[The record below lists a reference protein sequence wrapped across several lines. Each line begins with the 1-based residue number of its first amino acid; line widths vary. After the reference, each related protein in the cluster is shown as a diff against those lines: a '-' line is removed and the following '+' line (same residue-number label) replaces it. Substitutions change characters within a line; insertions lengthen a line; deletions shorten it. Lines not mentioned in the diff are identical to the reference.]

1 MMILMMLIAAAG
13 VTTTTTGVVVRVRPT
28 APRVPNKV
36 VVVVDIIP
44 PGRIILRRSVVGG
57 VLRRGVPPAAQV
69 RRHVASHVCYYFCGL
84 WFFFDDLTMKFF
96 GLSLSLFIFFA
107 FFSSQTPTKRVLEH
121 TAEEE
126 SQKREREKTS
136 LRIKKERTLRINKY
150 TSRREKCRKKADNRA
165 GTNSFTRI
173 F

>member
-1 MMILMMLIAAAG
+1 
-13 VTTTTTGVVVRVRPT
+13 
-28 APRVPNKV
+28 
-36 VVVVDIIP
+36 
-44 PGRIILRRSVVGG
+44 
-57 VLRRGVPPAAQV
+57 
-69 RRHVASHVCYYFCGL
+69 VCYYFCGL

-96 GLSLSLFIFFA
+96 GLFLSLFFFFA
-107 FFSSQTPTKRVLEH
+107 FFSSQTLPQNELFFEH
-121 TAEEE
+121 THTAAEEE